1 VIGGGSRA
9 AAFFWLLRNFMPYIY
24 KDVEKLQEE
33 DKVGS
38 EQCVALV
45 QHYAGAPNTGSWK
58 EGKGVLGKGA
68 IVKGTAIATFVGG
81 RYESKSHGNH
91 AALFI
96 SADASGIWV
105 MDQWKG
111 DTKPKISKR
120 HIKKKGTAKD
130 GSFVD
135 PSNNAEA
142 FSVIE

>member
-1 VIGGGSRA
+1 MA
-9 AAFFWLLRNFMPYIY
+9 YIY
-24 KDVEKLQEE
+24 REVETLQGE

-58 EGKGVLGKGA
+58 EGKSVFAEGT
-68 IVKGTAIATFVGG
+68 IVKGTAIATFVNG

-96 SADASGIWV
+96 SADATGIWV
-105 MDQWKG
+105 MDQWKS
-111 DTKPKISKR
+111 DKKPKISKR

-130 GSFVD
+130 GSFID